1 MIIFINSIGDIHYY
15 DNAEFL
21 MNLKQLE
28 VFLAVAESGSFSK
41 GAEATF
47 ITQSTVS
54 QHIAALENELGV
66 KLLDRTGRGAL
77 LTEGGK
83 LLLEHARRVVT
94 GAREIVPVM
103 RRFRGLEETE
113 LRVGG
118 SNIPG
123 DHMIPD
129 VLPLLLSRH
138 PGIRLTILQGDS
150 REILDKVAREEVE
163 VGVVGSR
170 FDDGGLAFTA
180 LGHDEIKLMAG
191 RTHPLADKGNVN
203 CDTLSRQEFIMR
215 EPGSGTARAVA
226 QALADAGVSPSDL
239 TIRAILG
246 SNEAVKHAVAGGLGV
261 SFLSEISVRKELLRG
276 ELVEIPV
283 DGLTVSRTFYLV
295 QRDGR
300 ELSPAARAF
309 TDIMLDRY
317 RP

>member
-1 MIIFINSIGDIHYY
+1 
-15 DNAEFL
+15 

-28 VFLAVAESGSFSK
+28 VFLAVADSGSFSR

-83 LLLEHARRVVT
+83 LLLEHARRVVAGT
-94 GAREIVPVM
+94 REIEQTM
-103 RRFRGLEETE
+103 RRFRGLEEAE

-123 DHMIPD
+123 DHMIPT
-129 VLPLLLSRH
+129 VLPLFLSRH
-138 PGIRLTILQGDS
+138 PGVRLTLLQGDS
-150 REILDKVAREEVE
+150 REILDKVAREAVE
-163 VGVVGSR
+163 IGIVGSR
-170 FDDGGLAFTA
+170 FDDAGVIFTP
-180 LGHDEIKLMAG
+180 LGRDEIRLIAG
-191 RTHPLADKGNVN
+191 STHPLAGTGTIGL
-203 CDTLSRQEFIMR
+203 DTLMRQEFIMR
-215 EPGSGTARAVA
+215 EPGSGTARTVTE
-226 QALADAGVSPSDL
+226 ALTGAGVAPA
-239 TIRAILG
+239 TFAVRASLG
-246 SNEAVKHAVAGGLGV
+246 SNEAVKHAVASGFGL
-261 SFLSEISVRKELLRG
+261 SFLSEISVKTELERG

-283 DGLTVSRTFYLV
+283 EGLNISRTFYLV

-309 TDIMLDRY
+309 AGLMEEQFR
-317 RP
+317 